1 MIHFTVDSGTKHARM
16 APLSC
21 MVYTRR
27 HFHVRNA
34 TTVGRICIGICTVP
48 RYVSFSPNPA
58 LPGRSSPRWAGRGR
72 VGGVACTHAVDPT
85 RPHMRTTLH
94 VCTLNTPL
102 CEVST
107 MLQRFCRFWASVWRP
122 PPRAGRRGRPAA
134 AGTHSAA
141 ARILH
146 SFRRFTFRFRL
157 PDAVKTRPKGPLT
170 WLGTIVWAFKRFRR
184 VPSPWPTRRP
194 FRS

>member
-1 MIHFTVDSGTKHARM
+1 MYGTTHA
-16 APLSC
+16 APTLSC
-21 MVYTRR
+21 NGQRER
-27 HFHVRNA
+27 SVR
-34 TTVGRICIGICTVP
+34 ICTVP

-107 MLQRFCRFWASVWRP
+107 MLQRFCRFGASVWRP

-170 WLGTIVWAFKRFRR
+170 WLGTIVRAFKRFRR
-184 VPSPWPTRRP
+184 VPSPWPTRCP